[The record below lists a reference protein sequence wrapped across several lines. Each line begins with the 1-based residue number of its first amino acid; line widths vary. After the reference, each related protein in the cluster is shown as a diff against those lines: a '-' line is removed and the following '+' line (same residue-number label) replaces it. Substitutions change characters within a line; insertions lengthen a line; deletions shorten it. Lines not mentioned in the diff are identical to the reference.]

1 MGYSCV
7 KTLLEYV
14 VRPSSH
20 DMYVCRKVLTRCLS
34 VKQDIENRSRRVYL
48 NDFGR
53 VAYVMRFFDP
63 ELQSV
68 ERCREVSPCECI
80 LA

>member
-34 VKQDIENRSRRVYL
+34 VKQDI
-48 NDFGR
+48 
-53 VAYVMRFFDP
+53 
-63 ELQSV
+63 
-68 ERCREVSPCECI
+68 
-80 LA
+80 